1 MVRVFRSMLSQGLMN
16 SIYKFEEAGCGCGQ
30 TNLDAEMVSDET
42 ARAKV
47 GGYV

>member
-1 MVRVFRSMLSQGLMN
+1 MLSQGLMN
-16 SIYKFEEAGCGCGQ
+16 STVFKNLRSLAAGWGCGQ
-30 TNLDAEMVSDET
+30 TKLELEMVSDET